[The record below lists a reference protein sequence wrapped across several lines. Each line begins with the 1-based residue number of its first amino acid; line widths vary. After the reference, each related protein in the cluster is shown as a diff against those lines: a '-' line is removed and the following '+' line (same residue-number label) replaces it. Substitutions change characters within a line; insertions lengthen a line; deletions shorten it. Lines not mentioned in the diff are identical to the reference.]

1 MAELPT
7 DTRRE
12 IASFVREWMREAN
25 VPGAS
30 LAVTDRNEVV
40 YADGFGSRDLA
51 SNAPATPTTL
61 YGFGS
66 VTKSFTALAVLQGV
80 ENGWFDLSDS
90 IADHTPAAFEGAE
103 EVTLQ
108 QLLTHSSGLP
118 SLGTSEVLIA
128 RQGGAGEHGI
138 PLGDMD
144 DVYAHVDG
152 AGDERDAH
160 SEGRFMYN
168 NEAYVLLADAVERA
182 SGRRFADYLDRKILD
197 PLGMER
203 SRLLSDHRPGPDANG
218 DGNGNWD
225 GSGED
230 AVDVMTPYRPGEN
243 GPEEASLPVRELS
256 HGPGG
261 LFSTVGELAAYLRY
275 HLSGGE
281 PLSDGTQ
288 LVDPD
293 LLARAHE
300 GHVDTPAGP
309 YGYGWRTREI
319 AGTTLIGHG
328 GSIMVSTAYVGFLPE
343 EGLGVAIA
351 CNVGARPHPTQVAEG
366 IVALLRDED
375 PAEAVPYYAYRNRID
390 PLLGRY
396 ESYAGIREA
405 TVEER
410 DGVLW
415 VTLENGI
422 DERTV
427 VLVPEDLEEWQF
439 RTQTRGGRQTAVEF
453 VETEGGIDLFFER
466 LRLHKA

>member
-1 MAELPT
+1 MAELSI
-7 DTRRE
+7 DTQRE
-12 IASFVREWMREAN
+12 IASFVREWMSEAT

-30 LAVTDRNEVV
+30 LAVTDRGGIG

-51 SNAPATPTTL
+51 SNAPATPATL

-90 IADHTPAAFEGAE
+90 IADHTPVSFDGAG
-103 EVTLQ
+103 EVTLH

-138 PLGDMD
+138 PLGDLD

-182 SGRRFADYLDRKILD
+182 SGRRFADYLDRGILD

-203 SRLLSDHRPGPDANG
+203 SRLLTDTLPGQDT
-218 DGNGNWD
+218 DD
-225 GSGED
+225 ED
-230 AVDVMTPYRPGEN
+230 ASDVMTPYRPSED
-243 GPEEASLPVRELS
+243 GPEQASLPVRELS

-261 LFSTVGELAAYLRY
+261 LFGTVEELAAYLRY

-281 PLSDGTQ
+281 PLPDGTE

-293 LLARAHE
+293 LLTRAHD
-300 GHVDTPAGP
+300 GHVDTPSGP

-319 AGTTLIGHG
+319 AGTKLVGHG

-343 EGLGVAIA
+343 EDLGVAIA

-366 IVALLRDED
+366 IVAILQEQG
-375 PAEAVPYYAYRNRID
+375 PAEIVPYYAYRDRID
-390 PLLGRY
+390 PLLGSY
-396 ESYAGIREA
+396 EAYAGIREA

-422 DERTV
+422 DKRTV
-427 VLVPEDLEEWQF
+427 TLVPENLEEWQF
-439 RTQTRGGRQTAVEF
+439 RTRTRGGRQSVVEF
-453 VETEGGIDLFFER
+453 VETDDGIDLFLER
-466 LRLHKA
+466 LRLHRT

>member
-1 MAELPT
+1 MTKLST
-7 DTRRE
+7 DTERE
-12 IASFVREWMREAN
+12 IASFVREWMSEAN

-30 LAVTDRNEVV
+30 LAVTDRGGIV

-51 SNAPATPTTL
+51 SNAPATPATL

-66 VTKSFTALAVLQGV
+66 VTKSFTALAVLRGV
-80 ENGWFDLSDS
+80 QNGWFDLSDS
-90 IADHTPAAFEGAE
+90 IAEHTPASFDGAD
-103 EVTLQ
+103 EVTLH

-144 DVYAHVDG
+144 DVYAHVDS

-182 SGRRFADYLDRKILD
+182 SGRRFADYLDRGILD

-203 SRLLSDHRPGPDANG
+203 SRLLTGTLPGQNTD
-218 DGNGNWD
+218 
-225 GSGED
+225 GED
-230 AVDVMTPYRPGEN
+230 APDVMTPYRPGED
-243 GPEEASLPVRELS
+243 GPEAASLPVRELS

-261 LFSTVGELAAYLRY
+261 LFGTVEELAAYLRY

-281 PLSDGTQ
+281 PLPDGTQ
-288 LVDPD
+288 LVGPA

-300 GHVDTPAGP
+300 GHVDTPSGP

-319 AGTTLIGHG
+319 AGTRLVGHG

-343 EGLGVAIA
+343 EDLGVAVA

-366 IVALLRDED
+366 IVAILQDED
-375 PAEAVPYYAYRNRID
+375 PAEVVPYYAYRDRID
-390 PLLGRY
+390 PLVGSY
-396 ESYAGIREA
+396 EAYAGIREA

-427 VLVPEDLEEWQF
+427 ALVPEDLEEWQF
-439 RTQTRGGRQTAVEF
+439 RTRTRGGRQSVVEF
-453 VETEGGIDLFFER
+453 VETDDRIDLFLER
-466 LRLHKA
+466 LRLHRT

>member
-1 MAELPT
+1 MADLST
-7 DTRRE
+7 DTERE
-12 IASFVREWMREAN
+12 IASFVREWMAEAN

-30 LAVTDRNEVV
+30 IAITDRDEVV

-51 SNAPATPTTL
+51 SNAPATPSTL

-80 ENGWFDLSDS
+80 EKGWFDLSDS
-90 IADHTPAAFEGAE
+90 IAEHTPAEFDGAG
-103 EVTLQ
+103 EVTLH
-108 QLLTHSSGLP
+108 QLLTHSSGVP

-152 AGDERDAH
+152 AERERDAH

-168 NEAYVLLADAVERA
+168 NEAYVLLADAVERE
-182 SGRRFADYLDRKILD
+182 SGRRFAEYVDSEIFA
-197 PLGMER
+197 PLGMDR
-203 SRLLSDHRPGPDANG
+203 SRLLSDSLPGLDT
-218 DGNGNWD
+218 DD
-225 GSGED
+225 ED
-230 AVDVMTPYRPGEN
+230 APDVMTPYRPGEDA
-243 GPEEASLPVRELS
+243 PEEASLPVRELS

-261 LFSTVGELAAYLRY
+261 LFGTVEELAAYLRY

-281 PLSDGTQ
+281 PLPDGSQ

-300 GHVDTPAGP
+300 GHVETPSGP
-309 YGYGWRTREI
+309 YGYGWRTRKI
-319 AGTTLIGHG
+319 AGTQLVGHG

-351 CNVGARPHPTQVAEG
+351 CNIGARPHPTQVAEG
-366 IVALLRDED
+366 IVATLQGED
-375 PAEAVPYYAYRNRID
+375 PADVVPYYTYHDSID
-390 PLLGRY
+390 PLVGSY
-396 ESYAGIREA
+396 EAYAGIREA

-427 VLVPEDLEEWQF
+427 ALVPENLEEWQF
-439 RTQTRGGRQTAVEF
+439 RTRTRGGRQSTVEF
-453 VETEGGIDLFFER
+453 VETDDGIDLFLER
-466 LRLHKA
+466 LRLHQA